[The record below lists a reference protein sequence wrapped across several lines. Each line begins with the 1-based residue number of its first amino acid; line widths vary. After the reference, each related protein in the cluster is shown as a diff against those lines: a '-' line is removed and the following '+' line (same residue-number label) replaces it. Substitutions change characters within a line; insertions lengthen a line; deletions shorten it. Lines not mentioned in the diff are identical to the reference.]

1 MLKTDPVIL
10 PVINLFN
17 GRSAVEETLILAG
30 NGLGEVTQP
39 IPLATLFW
47 KLNHHQHI

>member
-30 NGLGEVTQP
+30 NGLGKVTQS

-47 KLNHHQHI
+47 KLNHYQHI